1 MNSKKKDRF
10 FLPFDLKT
18 SCVVNGYHFI
28 LKGAIPKR
36 DPMGRCGYN
45 SDPRVS
51 ILLNGKTI
59 IYWVAFDETCM
70 GDTSLVKLVLT
81 LKNNPKMLFCLTE
94 DIRPRDVISTNN
106 SCKTVKLNNLDLI
119 PLTQDKLEI
128 LQAEIH
134 SKIDSK

>member
-1 MNSKKKDRF
+1 
-10 FLPFDLKT
+10 
-18 SCVVNGYHFI
+18 
-28 LKGAIPKR
+28 
-36 DPMGRCGYN
+36 MGRCGYN